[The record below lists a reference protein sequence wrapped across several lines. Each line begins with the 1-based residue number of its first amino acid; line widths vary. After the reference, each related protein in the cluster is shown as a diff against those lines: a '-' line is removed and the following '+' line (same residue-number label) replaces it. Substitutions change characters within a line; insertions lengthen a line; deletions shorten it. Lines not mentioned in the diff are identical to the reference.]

1 LKQSMEIG
9 EQKGVRL
16 AHALNAVAAQA
27 SGDDTKIRD
36 ALRAY
41 AASRAEDK
49 PVNPEFRLVDGMA
62 GQMVQG
68 IADRYWTE
76 NTGVRAADDGM
87 SNFWDDQA
95 TTGDDEL
102 FGDLANNGES
112 PDTGGAEVP
121 ATVTE
126 ETQP

>member
-1 LKQSMEIG
+1 
-9 EQKGVRL
+9 
-16 AHALNAVAAQA
+16 
-27 SGDDTKIRD
+27 
-36 ALRAY
+36 
-41 AASRAEDK
+41 
-49 PVNPEFRLVDGMA
+49 
-62 GQMVQG
+62 
-68 IADRYWTE
+68 
-76 NTGVRAADDGM
+76 M

-102 FGDLANNGES
+102 FGDSVNNGES